1 MPQVRIM
8 GDDPDHVE
16 QVTTLLLVLIDVS
29 PALTA
34 GDPTRLRHRSGG
46 GRIVF
51 DVNTTSATGRRTAAA
66 RPERVRAERLDNQPA
81 TRPRRTPRR
90 RELPPPDGHR
100 FLAS

>member
-1 MPQVRIM
+1 MPQVRVM

-16 QVTTLLLVLIDVS
+16 QVVALLLALIDAS

-51 DVNTTSATGRRTAAA
+51 DANATGRAATSA
-66 RPERVRAERLDNQPA
+66 AQPERVRAQRIDNQPA
-81 TRPRRTPRR
+81 NRPRRTPRR
-90 RELPPPDGHR
+90 RELPP
-100 FLAS
+100 A